1 MGTFGIS
8 VSKYSIGVSWCNIF
22 AIAFFLNV
30 LLSLSSPVFNLHLTA
45 LTLEMVVKTPRNFKV
60 KRRISFKLSKE
71 TLGLIFK
78 VINANLYH
86 QLAVLTPFRFPGSRR
101 RDHGPRSQEGRAA
114 SEGGTS
120 PTKEELAPPRHL
132 GDAGRLPLTQ
142 KPARG
147 HWADHQ
153 GSQG

>member
-1 MGTFGIS
+1 
-8 VSKYSIGVSWCNIF
+8 
-22 AIAFFLNV
+22 
-30 LLSLSSPVFNLHLTA
+30 
-45 LTLEMVVKTPRNFKV
+45 MVVKTPRNFKV

-86 QLAVLTPFRFPGSRR
+86 KLAVLTPFRFPGSRR

-120 PTKEELAPPRHL
+120 QTKEKLAAPRHL

-147 HWADHQ
+147 HRADHQ
-153 GSQG
+153 RGHGRRVRVINFEYSSVLLLNAYYISETVFSGPLVTSFLAVETDTSN